1 MAGEGRSTPD
11 VRRGRGNRPGGP
23 PEEELS
29 LEDPEDEEE
38 DEELEGE
45 IEEGTVPSDEEN
57 KKADGK

>member
-29 LEDPEDEEE
+29 LEDLEDEEE

-45 IEEGTVPSDEEN
+45 IEGEATPSEEEI
-57 KKADGK
+57 KKADGE